1 MLAGRPMELEVE
13 QKECTVMSLLD
24 GGMLKR
30 HKSWLKVMYILV
42 IIFQVS
48 WL

>member
-1 MLAGRPMELEVE
+1 MLARRPMELELE
-13 QKECTVMSLLD
+13 QKGCTIMALLD
-24 GGMLKR
+24 GGMLKVL
-30 HKSWLKVMYILV
+30 HILV